1 MGPVGL
7 CEDQYEVDIN
17 FDFGQLL
24 NIMNLNNSQKYSL
37 MLTDMS
43 KKFLMTRDFTND
55 LCQQVFFVKIM
66 FSFIL
71 DQSC

>member
-1 MGPVGL
+1 
-7 CEDQYEVDIN
+7 
-17 FDFGQLL
+17 
-24 NIMNLNNSQKYSL
+24 MNLNNSQKYSL

-66 FSFIL
+66 FSIIL